1 MRGMIPPPKKLRNY
15 IDNVFNQAYMKKL
28 RYIFLS
34 LMAMSFWALAANAQ
48 MPVDFEPGFSISVTR
63 AVRLGQKGMI
73 TGTLSWNGFDS
84 GLFAVNPLKT
94 RVIDSDGE
102 LYDFRDLTMEIGN
115 SVVMDKSQF
124 NTKPFELPGGVPVK
138 FKIVINDFN
147 KYTDVI
153 KILEVGYFGSKD
165 SGLPEGKLSQRDL
178 QIE

>member
-1 MRGMIPPPKKLRNY
+1 
-15 IDNVFNQAYMKKL
+15 MKKL
-28 RYIFLS
+28 RYIFFS
-34 LMAMSFWALAANAQ
+34 LMAMPFWALAANAQ

-63 AVRLGQKGMI
+63 VVRLGQLGMI
-73 TGTLSWNGFDS
+73 IGTLSWNGFDS
-84 GLFAVNPLKT
+84 GL
-94 RVIDSDGE
+94 
-102 LYDFRDLTMEIGN
+102 EIGN